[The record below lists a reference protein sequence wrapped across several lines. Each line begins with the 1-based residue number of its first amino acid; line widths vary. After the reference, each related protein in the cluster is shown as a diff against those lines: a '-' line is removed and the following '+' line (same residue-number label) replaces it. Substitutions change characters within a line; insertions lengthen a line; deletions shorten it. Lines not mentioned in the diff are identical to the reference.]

1 MTGMTERAMAG
12 DSGVTFVETVV
23 VMVLAAVIGLVTTT
37 VIVTTFRRTSEMD
50 GRTTALIQT
59 RQALQ
64 RTLRDL
70 RSANP
75 LIGLTSDKLEELVV
89 TSGGVNRDL
98 TYTVTTQNN
107 VTSLVLT
114 ESDTDASGNA
124 LTSPN
129 PKTVISH
136 LVNDASQPVFSVV
149 SPAPSFTTTDPSINS
164 STCVI
169 SGQTPTTYA
178 RSCVGTI
185 EVEFVVDE
193 LDAVSGKS
201 ICATRTTPSRCYL
214 DVSDA
219 ADIRNAS

>member
-1 MTGMTERAMAG
+1 MNRLTADAT

-70 RSANP
+70 RAANP
-75 LIGLTSDKLEELVV
+75 LQGLTSDKLEEVVV
-89 TSGGVNRDL
+89 TSAGVTRDL
-98 TYTVTTQNN
+98 TYTVVTSAG

-114 ESDTDASGNA
+114 ETDTDAAGNP
-124 LTSPN
+124 LPSPA
-129 PKTVISH
+129 PKTVVTH
-136 LVNDASQPVFSVV
+136 LVNSASQPVFSVV
-149 SPAPSFTTTDPSINS
+149 AKAPSFTTTDPSVNPA
-164 STCVI
+164 TCVI
-169 SGQTPTTYA
+169 AGQTPTAYA

-185 EVEFVVDE
+185 QIQLIVDQI
-193 LDAVSGKS
+193 DPVSGRS
-201 ICATRTTPSRCYL
+201 ICATRAIPSQCYL
-214 DVSDA
+214 DVADA

>member
-1 MTGMTERAMAG
+1 MSTSDETTN

-50 GRTTALIQT
+50 GRTTALVQT

-75 LIGLTSDKLEELVV
+75 LQGLTSDKLEAVTVTAAGVTRDFTYSVV
-89 TSGGVNRDL
+89 T
-98 TYTVTTQNN
+98 QNG

-114 ESDTDASGNA
+114 ESDTDAAGHP
-124 LTSPN
+124 LPSPQ
-129 PKTVISH
+129 PKTVITH
-136 LVNDASQPVFSVV
+136 LVNTSSQPVFSVV
-149 SPAPSFTTTDPSINS
+149 AKAPSFTTSDPAVNAA
-164 STCVI
+164 TCVI
-169 SGQTPTTYA
+169 AGQTPTAYA
-178 RSCVGTI
+178 RSCVGTVQ
-185 EVEFVVDE
+185 VELVVDQV
-193 LDAVSGKS
+193 DPVSGRS
-201 ICATRTTPSRCYL
+201 ICATRAVPSQCYL

>member
-1 MTGMTERAMAG
+1 MTDGITSH

-50 GRTTALIQT
+50 GRTTTLIQT

-70 RSANP
+70 RAANP
-75 LIGLTSDKLEELVV
+75 LIGLTSNKLEEVVV
-89 TSGGVNRDL
+89 TSAGVSRDL

-114 ESDTDASGNA
+114 ESDTDAAGNA
-124 LTSPN
+124 LPAPN
-129 PKTVISH
+129 PKTVITH

-149 SPAPSFTTTDPSINS
+149 AKAPSFTTTDALVNPA
-164 STCVI
+164 TCVI
-169 SGQTPTTYA
+169 SGQTPTAYA

-185 EVEFVVDE
+185 QVELVVDQV
-193 LDAVSGKS
+193 DPVSGKS
-201 ICATRTTPSRCYL
+201 ICATRAVPAQCYL

-219 ADIRNAS
+219 ADMRNAS

>member
-1 MTGMTERAMAG
+1 MSGSDDVAT

-64 RTLRDL
+64 RTLRDM

-75 LIGLTSDKLEELVV
+75 LQGLRSDKLEELTV
-89 TSGGVNRDL
+89 TSAGVTRDL
-98 TYTVTTQNN
+98 TYSVVTQNG

-114 ESDTDASGNA
+114 ETDTDASGHA
-124 LTSPN
+124 LPSPAA
-129 PKTVISH
+129 KTVVTH
-136 LVNDASQPVFSVV
+136 LMNTASQPVFSVV
-149 SPAPSFTTTDPSINS
+149 AKAPSFTTTSSSVNA

-169 SGQTPTTYA
+169 SGQTPTAYA

-185 EVEFVVDE
+185 QVEFVVDQV
-193 LDAVSGKS
+193 DPVSGRS
-201 ICATRTTPSRCYL
+201 ICATRAVPSQCYL

>member
-1 MTGMTERAMAG
+1 MSTSDETTN

-50 GRTTALIQT
+50 GRTTALVQT

-75 LIGLTSDKLEELVV
+75 LQGLTSDKLEAVTVTAAGVTRDFTYSVV
-89 TSGGVNRDL
+89 T
-98 TYTVTTQNN
+98 QNG

-114 ESDTDASGNA
+114 ESDTDAAGHP
-124 LTSPN
+124 LPSPQ
-129 PKTVISH
+129 PKTVITH
-136 LVNDASQPVFSVV
+136 LVNSASQPVFSVV
-149 SPAPSFTTTDPSINS
+149 AKAPSFTTTDPAVNA

-169 SGQTPTTYA
+169 AGQTPTAYA
-178 RSCVGTI
+178 RSCVGTVQ
-185 EVEFVVDE
+185 VELVVDQV
-193 LDAVSGKS
+193 DPVSGRS
-201 ICATRTTPSRCYL
+201 ICATRAVPSQCYL

>member
-1 MTGMTERAMAG
+1 MSTSDETTN

-50 GRTTALIQT
+50 GRTTALVQT

-75 LIGLTSDKLEELVV
+75 LQGLTSDKLEAVTVTAAGVTRDFTYSVV
-89 TSGGVNRDL
+89 T
-98 TYTVTTQNN
+98 QNG

-114 ESDTDASGNA
+114 ESDTDAAGHP
-124 LTSPN
+124 LTSPQ
-129 PKTVISH
+129 PKTVITH
-136 LVNDASQPVFSVV
+136 LVNSASQPVFSVV
-149 SPAPSFTTTDPSINS
+149 AKAPSFTTTDPAVNAA
-164 STCVI
+164 TCVI
-169 SGQTPTTYA
+169 AGQTPTAYA
-178 RSCVGTI
+178 RSCVGTVQ
-185 EVEFVVDE
+185 VELVVDQV
-193 LDAVSGKS
+193 DPVSGRS
-201 ICATRTTPSRCYL
+201 ICATRAVPSQCYL